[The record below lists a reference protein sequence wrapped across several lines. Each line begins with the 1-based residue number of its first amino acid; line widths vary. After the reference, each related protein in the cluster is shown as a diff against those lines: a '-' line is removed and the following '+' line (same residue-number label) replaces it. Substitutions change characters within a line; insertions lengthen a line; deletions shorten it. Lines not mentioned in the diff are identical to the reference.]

1 MAKMS
6 QFYDI
11 LEVISSPH
19 SSGEAAHLKVI
30 GFNYQEGR
38 KSTGDKRNRASFFG
52 SLESLSLHGG
62 GPQNRENEM
71 DLRADYACGTSSV
84 LLKGKAGEETAFLIS
99 RYWILL
105 NLCSI

>member
-1 MAKMS
+1 MYLGKVVAKMS

-11 LEVISSPH
+11 LEAVSSPH

-52 SLESLSLHGG
+52 SLESLRL
-62 GPQNRENEM
+62 
-71 DLRADYACGTSSV
+71 A
-84 LLKGKAGEETAFLIS
+84 
-99 RYWILL
+99 
-105 NLCSI
+105 